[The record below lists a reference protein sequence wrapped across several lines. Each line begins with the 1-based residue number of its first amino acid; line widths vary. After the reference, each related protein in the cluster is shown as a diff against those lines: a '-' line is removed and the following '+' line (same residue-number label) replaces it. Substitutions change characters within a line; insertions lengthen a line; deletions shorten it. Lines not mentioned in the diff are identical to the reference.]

1 VHKQRH
7 AAPPELDRL
16 ELKVRGLLDAYDAW
30 RRRAEE
36 AEARVRD
43 LERAVRDMSTGGLD
57 PVALADQVRVLD
69 ERNDAL
75 RQRMQQAEEAV
86 QRMLA
91 RLHFVEEER

>member
-7 AAPPELDRL
+7 AVPPELDRL

>member
-1 VHKQRH
+1 VHKKRH

-16 ELKVRGLLDAYDAW
+16 ELKVRGLLDAHDAW

-36 AEARVRD
+36 SEARVRD

-57 PVALADQVRVLD
+57 PIALANQVRVLD